1 MTAAEDQNS
10 VSQLA
15 FDPADRLINR
25 ELSWLSFNERVLEEA
40 ENESVPLFERVR
52 FLSISA
58 ENLEEFYMVRV
69 AGLKGQTQAGI
80 TSCSQDGL
88 SPQEQLLLISTK
100 ARTLVERQNRVW
112 NHLRSSMCNADVEVI
127 STEEITADEHLW
139 LEDYFLSNIFPVV
152 TPIAVDSAHPFPFIP
167 NLGMAL
173 VLKLKKKKA
182 KTDLYGLV
190 PIPTQL
196 GRFIQISGKTR
207 RFIRIEQILV
217 LFFKELFPGFTI
229 SEYGIVRVIRDSD
242 IEIEEE
248 AEDLVELYEIALKRR
263 RRGSVIRLSTNLNM
277 SDELKDFLVGQFNAY
292 NADLESEVLIGL
304 TDTKELIPNNDT
316 EFLFKEYNP
325 RFPERIRD
333 FGGDCFSA
341 IKSKDIIIQHPYESF
356 DVVVLFIR
364 QAAQDPKVF
373 AIKQTLYRTSSDSP
387 IVLALIEAAEAG
399 KSVTVLV
406 ELAARFD
413 EEQNIRWARDLERAG
428 AQVVHGFLDLK
439 THAKVSLVSRRE
451 AEGLETY
458 CHFGTGNYD
467 PVTARYYTDLS
478 YFTSNKELCQDAAA
492 LFNYITST
500 AAPRVM
506 SHLSYSPVTLRRE
519 ITRLI
524 RNEIENANKNK
535 PSGIWLK
542 INSLVDNE
550 IIDLLYQASNAG
562 VNVELI
568 VRGICC
574 LKPRIHGLSEN
585 IRVKSIIGRFLE
597 HSRIY
602 CFANGH
608 SLPHRKS
615 KVFISSAD
623 LMPRNLDRRIETLV
637 PITNETVH
645 RQILDQIM
653 IANLKDNTQSW
664 VLNEKGVY
672 DRITPKDQPF
682 SAHDYFMT
690 YPSLS
695 GRGTAL
701 DFTDLQLPRLKL

>member
-25 ELSWLSFNERVLEEA
+25 ELSWLAFNERVLEEA

-112 NHLRSSMCNADVEVI
+112 NHLRSSMCNANVEVI

-139 LEDYFLSNIFPVV
+139 LEDYFLSNIFPIV

-196 GRFIQISGKTR
+196 GRFIQISGKTP

-458 CHFGTGNYD
+458 CHFGTGNYH

-672 DRITPKDQPF
+672 DRITPQDQPF